1 MQETKRDVLSK
12 NSSAMVLGPSVISF
26 FFVRV
31 HCVLPLMISARRFKV
46 QDDEIGKD
54 DLAAW
59 ACIRLDRLRRGYRLV
74 HLYDTAGNLSDGFL
88 LVNIEKSFT

>member
-1 MQETKRDVLSK
+1 
-12 NSSAMVLGPSVISF
+12 MVLGPSVISF
-26 FFVRV
+26 FCSGP
-31 HCVLPLMISARRFKV
+31 CVLPLMISARRFKV

>member
-1 MQETKRDVLSK
+1 
-12 NSSAMVLGPSVISF
+12 
-26 FFVRV
+26 
-31 HCVLPLMISARRFKV
+31 MISARRFKV